1 MKKIKKNRDI
11 LIEYFWEHVQFG
23 WSSQQYMVNRGM
35 GFRGYRD
42 LVSKMTRKSIGMMA
56 NLLERSRV
64 QALLEEKYGADL
76 IPSEKDLGFPTNPGV
91 DDATSWQPAFD
102 RLKTLYGKE
111 TGESRRMGKDLR
123 KYKENERFLLQ
134 DLNFSIHDACRFL
147 CRERPELIIRFQEF
161 PREHLYR
168 VESGDTTILEFD
180 DWPVAWLREWES
192 GRLV

>member
-91 DDATSWQPAFD
+91 DDATRTAKVNA
-102 RLKTLYGKE
+102 RIRHAATATCLT
-111 TGESRRMGKDLR
+111 RR
-123 KYKENERFLLQ
+123 
-134 DLNFSIHDACRFL
+134 DA
-147 CRERPELIIRFQEF
+147 
-161 PREHLYR
+161 
-168 VESGDTTILEFD
+168 VIL
-180 DWPVAWLREWES
+180 ARTRGTSCLA
-192 GRLV
+192 